1 MAPHGDAD
9 AMFIWGAGPW
19 PRKVIPADRIDDALV
34 NPSIIAHWINIS
46 VRAPRRMTFGSS
58 LHQESIFDD
67 TDGALCGCAAT
78 RS

>member
-1 MAPHGDAD
+1 VAPHGDAD

-46 VRAPRRMTFGSS
+46 RCVRQG
-58 LHQESIFDD
+58 
-67 TDGALCGCAAT
+67 G
-78 RS
+78 

>member
-1 MAPHGDAD
+1 METPTPCPS
-9 AMFIWGAGPW
+9 GALAFG

-46 VRAPRRMTFGSS
+46 MRAPRRMTFGSS

-67 TDGALCGCAAT
+67 TDDAWCGCAAT